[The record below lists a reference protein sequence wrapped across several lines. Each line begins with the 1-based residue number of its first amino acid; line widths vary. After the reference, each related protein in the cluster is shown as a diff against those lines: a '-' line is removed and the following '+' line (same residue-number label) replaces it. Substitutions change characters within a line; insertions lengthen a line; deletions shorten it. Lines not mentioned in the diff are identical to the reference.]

1 MPPLKAVVIIYRYRY
16 KDISV
21 SSVQKAL
28 QGVKYKY
35 KKIFAYDEL
44 QAICQS
50 NQFSYFEIP
59 TRGLTL
65 INKSGYLFAVFNVE
79 EAMNAV

>member
-16 KDISV
+16 KDISG

-50 NQFSYFEIP
+50 NH
-59 TRGLTL
+59 
-65 INKSGYLFAVFNVE
+65 
-79 EAMNAV
+79 

>member
-1 MPPLKAVVIIYRYRY
+1 MKAVVIIYRYRY

-21 SSVQKAL
+21 SSGSSVQKAL

-59 TRGLTL
+59 TRGLTM

-79 EAMNAV
+79 EAMNVV